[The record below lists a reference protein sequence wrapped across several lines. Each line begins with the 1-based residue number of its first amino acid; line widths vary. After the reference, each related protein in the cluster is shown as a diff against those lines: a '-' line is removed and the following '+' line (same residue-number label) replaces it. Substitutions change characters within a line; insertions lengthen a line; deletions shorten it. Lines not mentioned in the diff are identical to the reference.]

1 MAVVAKVATGVV
13 AETEVASLRRVDL
26 HTTTSA
32 PVVLGSKVLLDIP
45 VRYRNSCYSCL
56 QNFVFI
62 LFECGHYIIL
72 HVHNYVYKFY

>member
-1 MAVVAKVATGVV
+1 MAVVTEIATGVG
-13 AETEVASLRRVDL
+13 AETEVASLRGVHL
-26 HTTTSA
+26 HATPSA

-62 LFECGHYIIL
+62 LFECGQYIIL